1 MERVYP
7 SLTSQF
13 ILLMLASSVTS
24 QISAEELTA
33 AANFIQSETYR
44 PFETFVVA
52 ALLYLALSL
61 LMRLA
66 FWLFGQAIF
75 PRRRRLGT
83 NL

>member
-13 ILLMLASSVTS
+13 ILFMLASSVTS

-44 PFETFVVA
+44 PFETYIVI
-52 ALLYLALSL
+52 ALIYLLLSL
-61 LMRLA
+61 LMRLS
-66 FWLFGQAIF
+66 FWGLGQILF

-83 NL
+83 NF